1 MSTRGSIQSFIPTL
15 PLRGPINQ
23 PNLAKELGVQNLPGV
38 RPSATP
44 AVQQTAGTGSAQ
56 PVSFSN
62 ILQNAVSQVDGK
74 MQSAEIEQGKLLT
87 GETSNLHQSVIAMQ
101 EATTSFSL
109 MVQVR
114 NKLVDSYQE
123 LMKMQV

>member
-1 MSTRGSIQSFIPTL
+1 MATIGSIQSFIPTL
-15 PLRGPINQ
+15 PMRGPLNQ
-23 PNLAKELGVQNLPGV
+23 PNLAKELGLQNLPGV
-38 RPSATP
+38 TPSASP
-44 AVQQTAGTGSAQ
+44 MVPQTTTAGSAQ

-74 MQSAEIEQGKLLT
+74 MQSAEVEQAKLLT

-101 EATTSFSL
+101 EASMSFSL

-114 NKLVDSYQE
+114 NKLVESYQE

>member
-1 MSTRGSIQSFIPTL
+1 MSTIGSIQSFIPTI
-15 PLRGPINQ
+15 PLRGPMSQ
-23 PNLAKELGVQNLPGV
+23 PNLAKELGLQNLPGIKTS
-38 RPSATP
+38 PIAFAPQTSA
-44 AVQQTAGTGSAQ
+44 AGTTQ

-74 MQSAEIEQGKLLT
+74 LQSADVEQGKLLT
-87 GETSNLHQSVIAMQ
+87 GETTNLHQSVIAMQ
-101 EATTSFSL
+101 EASTSFSL

-123 LMKMQV
+123 LIKMQV